1 FWFANDAT
9 RISFALY
16 NVDDTDLTSFSTAVH
31 EGIRQTFELYGYT
44 PMQINQY
51 FAAAGAVVM
60 TKTRGPKSIGRL
72 SSAMNEFLLMD
83 VPINRYET
91 YQLLFAQLTNQ
102 LIVRFND
109 RELEP
114 IEALAEFFDRFEQ
127 GESLNLDGTMVG
139 QLEMNQALKTA
150 HVTNQEDL
158 SVVST
163 EMQEAFDLLIRIDLD
178 FSKPVR
184 RIFVPKEKT
193 FADLHEIIQAAYEWE
208 NRHLYQFEGSQA
220 GERYQIVPEEFAN
233 ELDHFENVK
242 IKIDKDTRLS
252 ELLKIGT
259 EFTYVYDFGDEW
271 RHRIFVRGMEQTA
284 TTKCVLALGTRPPED
299 IGGSI
304 GFDFMLEMLANI
316 ELLPVAEQ
324 KQLQL
329 LIDEMDKFYP
339 NMKKINQKLRKL

>member
-1 FWFANDAT
+1 MQICCTQKVLKIFKIPPVEAFEADFFCWSVNVQMIKREKIFWFANDAT

-193 FADLHEIIQAAYEWE
+193 FADLHEIIQA
-208 NRHLYQFEGSQA
+208 
-220 GERYQIVPEEFAN
+220 
-233 ELDHFENVK
+233 
-242 IKIDKDTRLS
+242 
-252 ELLKIGT
+252 
-259 EFTYVYDFGDEW
+259 
-271 RHRIFVRGMEQTA
+271 
-284 TTKCVLALGTRPPED
+284 
-299 IGGSI
+299 
-304 GFDFMLEMLANI
+304 
-316 ELLPVAEQ
+316 
-324 KQLQL
+324 
-329 LIDEMDKFYP
+329 
-339 NMKKINQKLRKL
+339 